1 MNKTD
6 IGRSEQQIR
15 EDIIKTAVMLH
26 QKNMLA
32 ACDGNISYRC
42 DDNTILI
49 TPSGKPK
56 FLLDSDDFA
65 IVDMGGGVIAGQP
78 SSEMLMHLE
87 VYRQRPDARA
97 VIHAHPPTA
106 IAYSIAHPDAKEIP
120 GKSFSELILAVGKLP
135 VVPFQMPGSP
145 AMGTALRPFIRGHKV
160 MVLARHGAISFGDD
174 LIEAYNGMER
184 LEHSCEILLRAAGF
198 GAVTELDED
207 TIDKLHAMRK
217 QIGDK
222 TL

>member
-1 MNKTD
+1 MNK
-6 IGRSEQQIR
+6 SERQIR
-15 EDIIKTAVMLH
+15 ENIIKIATMLH
-26 QKNMLA
+26 HKNMLA
-32 ACDGNISYRC
+32 ACDGNISYRY

-56 FLLDSDDFA
+56 FLLVEEDIA
-65 IVDMGGGVIAGQP
+65 VIDMNGKVIKGKP

-87 VYRQRPDARA
+87 VYKMRADAKA

-106 IAYSIAHPDAKEIP
+106 VAYSIAHPTAEEIP

-135 VVPFQMPGSP
+135 IVPFQMPGSLE
-145 AMGTALRPFIRGHKV
+145 MGTALHPFIKNYKV
-160 MVLARHGAISFGDD
+160 MVLARHGALSFGED

-184 LEHSCEILLRAAGF
+184 LEHSCEILLKAKSF
-198 GAVTELDED
+198 GSVTELDEQ
-207 TIDKLHAMRK
+207 TIDELYAMRK
-217 QIGDK
+217 KIGDK

>member
-1 MNKTD
+1 
-6 IGRSEQQIR
+6 
-15 EDIIKTAVMLH
+15 MLH
-26 QKNMLA
+26 HKNMLA

-49 TPSGKPK
+49 TPSGMPK
-56 FLLDSDDFA
+56 FLLQEKDIA
-65 IVDMGGGVIAGQP
+65 VIDIDGRVIEGTP

-87 VYRQRPDARA
+87 VYKKRADAKA

-106 IAYSIAHPDAKEIP
+106 VAYSIAHPEAEEIP

-135 VVPFQMPGSP
+135 IIPFQMPGSLE
-145 AMGTALRPFIRGHKV
+145 MGTALHPYIKNSKV
-160 MVLARHGAISFGDD
+160 MVLARHGAISFGED

-184 LEHSCEILLRAAGF
+184 LEHSCEILLKAKSF
-198 GAVTELDED
+198 GAVTELDD
-207 TIDKLHAMRK
+207 QTITQFYLMRK
-217 QIGDK
+217 RIGDK

>member
-1 MNKTD
+1 MNV
-6 IGRSEQQIR
+6 SERQIR
-15 EDIIKTAVMLH
+15 EEIIKTAIMLH
-26 QKNMLA
+26 HKNMLA

-56 FLLDSDDFA
+56 FLLVEDD
-65 IVDMGGGVIAGQP
+65 IVVVDMEGKVIKGKP

-87 VYRQRPDARA
+87 VYRRRADVRA

-106 IAYSIAHPDAKEIP
+106 VAYSIAHPDAEEIP

-135 VVPFQMPGSP
+135 IVPFQMPGSP
-145 AMGTALRPFIRGHKV
+145 ELGTALHPFIKNHKV
-160 MVLARHGAISFGDD
+160 MVLARHGALSFGDD

-184 LEHSCEILLRAAGF
+184 LEHSCQILLKAESF
-198 GAVTELDED
+198 GAVTELDEQ
-207 TIDKLHAMRK
+207 TIEKLHAMRK
-217 QIGDK
+217 KIGDK

>member
-1 MNKTD
+1 MSK
-6 IGRSEQQIR
+6 SERYIR
-15 EDIIKTAVMLH
+15 EEIIKTATMLH
-26 QKNMLA
+26 DKNMLA
-32 ACDGNISYRC
+32 ACDGNISYRY

-56 FLLDSDDFA
+56 FLLVEDDIALVDIDGNA
-65 IVDMGGGVIAGQP
+65 IKGNP

-87 VYRQRPDARA
+87 VYKMRADARA

-106 IAYSIAHPDAKEIP
+106 VAYSIAHPAAEEIP

-135 VVPFQMPGSP
+135 IVPFQMPGSME
-145 AMGTALRPFIRGHKV
+145 MGTALHPFIKHHKV
-160 MVLARHGAISFGDD
+160 MVLARHGALSFGEN

-184 LEHSCEILLRAAGF
+184 LEHSCEILLKAESF
-198 GAVTELDED
+198 GAVTELDEQ
-207 TIDKLHAMRK
+207 TIDELHAMRK
-217 QIGDK
+217 KIGDK

>member
-1 MNKTD
+1 MC
-6 IGRSEQQIR
+6 GSEQQIR
-15 EDIIKTAVMLH
+15 EQIIETATMLH
-26 QKNMLA
+26 HKNMLA

-42 DDNTILI
+42 DDGAILI

-56 FLLDSDDFA
+56 FLLGADDIA
-65 IVDMGGGVIAGQP
+65 LIDIDGNVIKGKP

-87 VYRQRPDARA
+87 VYKMRADAKA

-106 IAYSIAHPDAKEIP
+106 VAYSIAHPDAEVIP

-135 VVPFQMPGSP
+135 IVPFQMPGSP
-145 AMGTALRPFIRGHKV
+145 QMGAALRPYIEDSKV
-160 MVLARHGAISFGDD
+160 MVLARHGAISFGED

-184 LEHSCEILLRAAGF
+184 LEHSCEILLKAECF
-198 GAVTELDED
+198 GAVTELDEQA
-207 TIDKLHAMRK
+207 IEELHAMREK
-217 QIGDK
+217 IGDK

>member
-6 IGRSEQQIR
+6 IGRSERQIR
-15 EDIIKTAVMLH
+15 EEIIKTAVMLH

-32 ACDGNISYRC
+32 ACDGNISYRR

-65 IVDMGGGVIAGQP
+65 IVDMDGGVIEGQP

-87 VYRQRPDARA
+87 VYRTRTDARA

-106 IAYSIAHPDAKEIP
+106 IAYSIAHPDAEEIP

-135 VVPFQMPGSP
+135 IVPFQIPGSLE
-145 AMGTALRPFIRGHKV
+145 MGTALHPFIRHHKV
-160 MVLARHGAISFGDD
+160 MVLARHGALSFGED
-174 LIEAYNGMER
+174 LVEAYNGMER
-184 LEHSCEILLRAAGF
+184 LEHSCEILLRSAGF
-198 GAVTELDED
+198 GAVSELDGD

-217 QIGDK
+217 QTGDK

>member
-6 IGRSEQQIR
+6 IARSERQIR
-15 EDIIKTAVMLH
+15 EEVIRTAVMLH

-56 FLLDSDDFA
+56 FLLDGDDIA
-65 IVDMGGGVIAGQP
+65 IVDMDGRVIEGQP

-87 VYRQRPDARA
+87 VYRGREDARA

-135 VVPFQMPGSP
+135 IVPFQMPGSRE
-145 AMGTALRPFIRGHKV
+145 MGTALHPFIRNHKV
-160 MVLARHGAISFGDD
+160 MVLARHGALSFGDD
-174 LIEAYNGMER
+174 LVEAYNGMER
-184 LEHSCEILLRAAGF
+184 LEHSCEILLKAENF
-198 GAVTELDED
+198 GAVSELDEES
-207 TIDKLHAMRK
+207 IDRLQAMRK
-217 QIGDK
+217 KIGDK

>member
-1 MNKTD
+1 MNKIDT
-6 IGRSEQQIR
+6 GRSEQQIR
-15 EDIIKTAVMLH
+15 EEIVKTAVMLH

-32 ACDGNISYRC
+32 ACDGNISYRR

-56 FLLDSDDFA
+56 FLLDNDDIA
-65 IVDMGGGVIAGQP
+65 IVDMDGGVIEGQP

-87 VYRQRPDARA
+87 VYRMRADVRA

-106 IAYSIAHPDAKEIP
+106 VAYSIAHPDATEIP
-120 GKSFSELILAVGKLP
+120 GRSFSELILAVGKLP

-145 AMGTALRPFIRGHKV
+145 EMGTALHPFITDHKV
-160 MVLARHGAISFGDD
+160 MVLARHGALSFGDD

-184 LEHSCEILLRAAGF
+184 LEHSCEILLRAEGF
-198 GAVTELDED
+198 GVVSELDEE